1 MRPAITPA
9 VKPAAI
15 ACQVAPCVGNSWR
28 MADDGHQDLWARAL
42 IEQNQRWLTAY
53 FLASTGDR
61 NAADDLVQEVFHQ
74 ALTSQHHYDRD
85 KPFGA
90 WLRGIA
96 RHLLFRHYRNAKRRM
111 IPLGDKVVE
120 RLEAVAAEAEHRQ
133 IDPDWQ
139 PARLSA
145 LKDCLGELTERVRAM
160 LTLKY
165 QEELASKDIA
175 DRFRMKT
182 NAVDM
187 AMSRAR
193 RVLEDC
199 VSRKLGQAFRE

>member
-1 MRPAITPA
+1 MSENQP
-9 VKPAAI
+9 
-15 ACQVAPCVGNSWR
+15 
-28 MADDGHQDLWARAL
+28 QDPWARAL
-42 IEQNQRWLTAY
+42 IEQNQRWLTAF

-61 NAADDLVQEVFHQ
+61 TVADDLVQEVFQQ
-74 ALTSQHHYDRD
+74 ALTSQHNYDPD

-96 RHLLFRHYRNAKRRM
+96 RHLLFRHYRTSKRQM
-111 IPLGDKVVE
+111 LPLGDKIIE
-120 RLEAVAAEAEHRQ
+120 HLDAAASEAEHRF

-139 PARLSA
+139 PSRLAA
-145 LKDCLGELTERVRAM
+145 LRSCMDELTERVRAM

-187 AMSRAR
+187 AISRAR

-199 VSRKLGQAFRE
+199 VSKKLEQTSHE

>member
-1 MRPAITPA
+1 ML
-9 VKPAAI
+9 VG
-15 ACQVAPCVGNSWR
+15 CQVGAKCDKSLQAMSENQP
-28 MADDGHQDLWARAL
+28 QDPWARAL
-42 IEQNQRWLTAY
+42 IEQNQRWLTAF
-53 FLASTGDR
+53 FLAATGDR
-61 NAADDLVQEVFHQ
+61 TVADDLVQEVFQQ
-74 ALTSQHHYDRD
+74 ALTSQHNYDPD

-96 RHLLFRHYRNAKRRM
+96 RHLLFRHYRTSKRQM
-111 IPLGDKVVE
+111 LPLGDKIVE
-120 RLEAVAAEAEHRQ
+120 HLDAVASEAEQRF

-139 PARLSA
+139 PSRLAA
-145 LKDCLGELTERVRAM
+145 LRSCMDELTERVRAM

-187 AMSRAR
+187 AISRAR

-199 VSRKLGQAFRE
+199 VSKKLGQTSHE

>member
-1 MRPAITPA
+1 
-9 VKPAAI
+9 
-15 ACQVAPCVGNSWR
+15 
-28 MADDGHQDLWARAL
+28 
-42 IEQNQRWLTAY
+42 
-53 FLASTGDR
+53 
-61 NAADDLVQEVFHQ
+61 
-74 ALTSQHHYDRD
+74 
-85 KPFGA
+85 
-90 WLRGIA
+90 
-96 RHLLFRHYRNAKRRM
+96 
-111 IPLGDKVVE
+111 
-120 RLEAVAAEAEHRQ
+120 
-133 IDPDWQ
+133 
-139 PARLSA
+139 
-145 LKDCLGELTERVRAM
+145 M

>member
-1 MRPAITPA
+1 M
-9 VKPAAI
+9 
-15 ACQVAPCVGNSWR
+15 N
-28 MADDGHQDLWARAL
+28 ADDHQELWARAL

-53 FLASTGDR
+53 FIAATGDR
-61 NAADDLVQEVFHQ
+61 MTADDLVQEVFHQ
-74 ALTSQHHYDRD
+74 ALTSMHNYDRD

-96 RHLLFRHYRNAKRRM
+96 RHLLFRHYRNSKRQM
-111 IPLGDKVVE
+111 LPLGDKVLE
-120 RLEAVAAEAEHRQ
+120 RLEATAAEAEQRQ

-139 PARLSA
+139 PSRLAA

-199 VSRKLGQAFRE
+199 VSRKMGRAFHE

>member
-1 MRPAITPA
+1 MDD
-9 VKPAAI
+9 
-15 ACQVAPCVGNSWR
+15 
-28 MADDGHQDLWARAL
+28 ADQHDPWTRAL
-42 IEQNQRWLTAY
+42 VEQNQRWLTA
-53 FLASTGDR
+53 FFIAGTGDR
-61 NAADDLVQEVFHQ
+61 VVADDLVQEVFHQ
-74 ALTSQHHYDRD
+74 ALTSQHNYDRD

-96 RHLLFRHYRNAKRRM
+96 RHLLFRHYRNSKRQLL
-111 IPLGDKVVE
+111 PLGDKVVE
-120 RLEAVAAEAEHRQ
+120 RLEACAAEAEQRQ

-139 PARLSA
+139 PTRLAA
-145 LKDCLGELTERVRAM
+145 LRDCLGELTERVRAM

-165 QEELASKDIA
+165 QEQLASKDIA

-193 RVLEDC
+193 RVLEEC
-199 VSRKLGQAFRE
+199 VSRKLGRALHE

>member
-1 MRPAITPA
+1 MSENQP
-9 VKPAAI
+9 
-15 ACQVAPCVGNSWR
+15 
-28 MADDGHQDLWARAL
+28 QDPWARAL
-42 IEQNQRWLTAY
+42 IEQNQRWLTAF

-61 NAADDLVQEVFHQ
+61 TVADDLVQEVFQQ
-74 ALTSQHHYDRD
+74 ALTSQHNYDPD

-96 RHLLFRHYRNAKRRM
+96 RHLLFRHYRVSKRQM
-111 IPLGDKVVE
+111 LPLGDKIVE
-120 RLEAVAAEAEHRQ
+120 RLDAAASEAEQRFV
-133 IDPDWQ
+133 DPDWQ
-139 PARLSA
+139 PSRLAA
-145 LKDCLGELTERVRAM
+145 LRSCMDELTERVRAM

-187 AMSRAR
+187 AISRAR

-199 VSRKLGQAFRE
+199 VSKKMGQTSHE

>member
-1 MRPAITPA
+1 MT
-9 VKPAAI
+9 
-15 ACQVAPCVGNSWR
+15 
-28 MADDGHQDLWARAL
+28 DDGHQDLWARAV

-61 NAADDLVQEVFHQ
+61 NTADDLVQEVFHQ
-74 ALTSQHHYDRD
+74 AFTSQHNYDRD

-96 RHLLFRHYRNAKRRM
+96 RHLLFRHYRNSKRQL

-139 PARLSA
+139 PTRLVA

-199 VSRKLGQAFRE
+199 VSRKMGQTYHE